1 MTNKDLYRALSDV
14 DTGMV
19 LDAQPA
25 PKRSR
30 PVWARAV
37 AIAACACLT
46 VGVLATLPFISK
58 WAAPDTPDV
67 PGETVTPE
75 QTEQQTEVPTAGQ
88 VIENPEREPIFLYMP
103 SMNVADQ
110 GVLDQ
115 FKPGSEY
122 GVYTALSTQTLDELS
137 NAKIQPAFST
147 QAFEYVE
154 SVCYL
159 KNNTSSEYG
168 SFYSVF
174 DVYRNGEDEVK
185 CLHGTNKI
193 AFYFTPY
200 EQCTSSL
207 KISESSAKS
216 IAEDF
221 ILNIISQNQF
231 DKFTYLGTSID
242 ALGRYAVCYAR
253 YISGYATDE
262 TIAVW
267 VDPNGHVSGYNGYNV
282 GKYDSLTDQLT
293 KEKLDASHELLLS
306 KIESLHLS
314 VERYDAPCITTSTDG
329 KLFLQVNVHYASTSD
344 FSFADSLLISI
355 E

>member
-25 PKRSR
+25 PKRNR
-30 PVWARAV
+30 PVWAKAV
-37 AIAACACLT
+37 AISACACLT

-88 VIENPEREPIFLYMP
+88 VIETPEREPIFLYMP
-103 SMNVADQ
+103 SMNAANQ
-110 GVLDQ
+110 SVLDQ
-115 FKPGSEY
+115 FKPSSDY
-122 GVYTALSTQTLDELS
+122 GVYTALSTQTFDELS
-137 NAKIQPAFST
+137 NTKIQPAFST

-159 KNNTSSEYG
+159 KNNTSNEYG

-174 DVYRNGEDEVK
+174 DIYKNGEDEVK

-200 EQCTSSL
+200 EQSTSSL
-207 KISESSAKS
+207 KISESSAQS

-253 YISGYATDE
+253 YISSYATDE

-306 KIESLHLS
+306 KIESLNLS

-329 KLFLQVNVHYASTSD
+329 KLFLQVNVHYANTSD

>member
-1 MTNKDLYRALSDV
+1 MTNKDLYRARSDV
-14 DTGMV
+14 DTDMV

-88 VIENPEREPIFLYMP
+88 VIGDPDREPIFLYMP
-103 SMNVADQ
+103 SMNATNQ
-110 GVLDQ
+110 GIADQ
-115 FKPGSEY
+115 FKPSSDY
-122 GVYTALSTQTLDELS
+122 GVYTALSTQTFDELS
-137 NAKIQPAFST
+137 NAKIQPSFST

-159 KNNTSSEYG
+159 KNDTSNEYG
-168 SFYSVF
+168 SFYSIF
-174 DVYRNGEDEVK
+174 DVYRNGEDEIK

-200 EQCTSSL
+200 EQSTSSL
-207 KISESSAKS
+207 TISESSAKS

-221 ILNIISQNQF
+221 ILQIISQQQF
-231 DKFTYLGTSID
+231 DHFTYLDTSTD
-242 ALGRYAVCYAR
+242 ALGRYMVCYVR
-253 YISGYATDE
+253 YISDYATDE

-267 VDPNGHVSGYNGYNV
+267 VDTNGHVSGYNGYSV
-282 GKYDSLTDQLT
+282 GKYDSLTEQLNN
-293 KEKLDASHELLLS
+293 EKLDASYKLLLS
-306 KIESLHLS
+306 KIASLNLPI
-314 VERYDAPCITTSTDG
+314 ERYDAPIITTSTDG
-329 KLFLQVNVHYASTSD
+329 KLFLQVNVHYAGNSG
-344 FSFADSLLISI
+344 FAFADSLLISI

>member
-14 DTGMV
+14 DPGMV

-25 PKRSR
+25 PKRTR
-30 PVWARAV
+30 PVWAKAV

-46 VGVLATLPFISK
+46 VGVLAALPFI
-58 WAAPDTPDV
+58 ANRAEPDTPDIQ
-67 PGETVTPE
+67 GEAVTPE

-88 VIENPEREPIFLYMP
+88 VIAPPEREPIFLYMP
-103 SMNVADQ
+103 SMNAANQ
-110 GVLDQ
+110 SVLDQ
-115 FKPGSEY
+115 FKPSSDY
-122 GVYTALSTQTLDELS
+122 GVYTALSTQTFDELS

-159 KNNTSSEYG
+159 KNNTSNEYG

-174 DVYRNGEDEVK
+174 DIYKKGEDEVK

-200 EQCTSSL
+200 EQSTSSL

-221 ILNIISQNQF
+221 ILNIVSQNQF

-253 YISGYATDE
+253 YISGYVTDE

-267 VDPNGHVSGYNGYNV
+267 VDTNGHVSGYNGYNV
-282 GKYDSLTDQLT
+282 GKYDSLTEQLNS
-293 KEKLDASHELLLS
+293 EKLDASHKLLLS
-306 KIESLHLS
+306 KIASLNLPI
-314 VERYDAPCITTSTDG
+314 ERYDAPIITTSTDG
-329 KLFLQVNVHYASTSD
+329 KLFLQVNVHYASNSG
-344 FSFADSLLISI
+344 FAFADSLLISI